1 MLKSEEMGDMPAMME
16 KMMEG
21 CPPMMMME
29 MMPECLGMML
39 SKLPQ
44 EQRAEMVKKLFS
56 VLLEKGGAGM
66 TEEDKKDL
74 IQKIMGVVTISDQ
87 CQMEEMM
94 DGKIEGF

>member
-1 MLKSEEMGDMPAMME
+1 MMECGDMGDMKGMMS

-21 CPPMMMME
+21 CPSEMMME

-44 EQRAEMVKKLFS
+44 DKQTQMVKKLIS
-56 VLLEKGGAGM
+56 ILLEKAGAGM

-74 IQKIMGVVTISDQ
+74 VYKIMGTGRV
-87 CQMEEMM
+87 
-94 DGKIEGF
+94 

>member
-1 MLKSEEMGDMPAMME
+1 MKGCGCEDMGEMEGMMS

-21 CPPMMMME
+21 HSTDMMME

-39 SKLPQ
+39 SKLPL
-44 EQRAEMVKKLFS
+44 EKRTKMVKKLFS

-74 IQKIMGVVTISDQ
+74 VYKIMGTGRV
-87 CQMEEMM
+87 
-94 DGKIEGF
+94 

>member
-1 MLKSEEMGDMPAMME
+1 MTQGEGVIIMMGCEDMGDMAGMME

-21 CPPMMMME
+21 CPPVMMME

-39 SKLPQ
+39 KKLPK
-44 EQRAEMVKKLFS
+44 EQRIEMVKKLFS

-74 IQKIMGVVTISDQ
+74 VYKIMGTAQV
-87 CQMEEMM
+87 
-94 DGKIEGF
+94 